1 MKKKKIKR
9 NLVVLFSVVTLSV
22 TGLHTDIMS
31 APIYATQK
39 NDKENIGTEKELS
52 VVKEL
57 TDERTENSN
66 TYLMSDGSKKL
77 EILGEDIRYKE
88 NGKLKEYNTSLSN
101 INKNDKKRIRKT
113 VAENAPE
120 DFDYVNTSGDSK
132 QYFPNKLKNGSEIVM
147 SKDKYSLS
155 FLPCINKENLLMSE
169 VKDNEITYMSSNK
182 EIEYQYKSTSL
193 GL

>member
-9 NLVVLFSVVTLSV
+9 NLVVLFSVVTLIV
-22 TGLHTDIMS
+22 TGLHTHIMS
-31 APIYATQK
+31 ASIYATP
-39 NDKENIGTEKELS
+39 NNKENIGTEKELS

-57 TDERTENSN
+57 TEERTENSN

-77 EILGEDIRYKE
+77 EILGENIRYKE
-88 NGKLKEYNTSLSN
+88 NGKLKDYNTCLSN

-113 VAENAPE
+113 LAENTPE
-120 DFDYVNTSGDSK
+120 NFDYVNVSGDSK
-132 QYFPNKLKNGSEIVM
+132 QYFPKKLKNGSEIVM